1 MLTTNR
7 MIASLLLAVTLLTV
21 SIATSAAEVTGKI
34 QSIIHSSK
42 VIQYL
47 NPKTKEVKVLKY
59 TDETTLLEAD
69 SFKDLTV
76 NTKFK
81 AVVND
86 DNVATQIKRVL
97 VKLPPEQVIDTDT
110 LADLMDEGKP
120 IFIGD
125 ARPLSVYNAGHL
137 PTAKATP
144 SNQLKEN
151 LDWLPSDKEMLLVFY
166 CGGVTCP
173 LSPAALKIAV
183 AAGYTNV
190 KAYVEGF
197 PAWKADVY
205 PSHVNP
211 EWMEKNLDIHHVIL
225 DVRENP
231 TSSVKGAVHVPA
243 SQLVTMHEQ
252 WNAEKFAVGKRMVM
266 GLRDKKAP
274 VIIVADMDN
283 SDEAIEAFEILTFWK
298 YKNAVILKGG
308 MQEWTLAKRP
318 TQDEDF
324 STELVYEKK
333 MAPGAVEES
342 VFVTAAK
349 QGDATIIDVR
359 NPDEVASGHIKG
371 SINIPLSELDE
382 QLAKVPKEGLVI
394 LHCEAGAR
402 AALGYT
408 LLSKKGYTNVK
419 YLNDSFKGV
428 VADNGIGLL

>member
-7 MIASLLLAVTLLTV
+7 MVASLLLAVPLLTV

-81 AVVND
+81 AVVDD

-120 IFIGD
+120 VFIGD

-144 SNQLKEN
+144 SNQLKDN
-151 LDWLPSDKEMLLVFY
+151 LDWLPNDKEMLLVFY

-173 LSPAALKIAV
+173 LSPAALKIAK

-205 PSHVNP
+205 PAHVNP

-231 TSSVKGAVHVPA
+231 TSSVKGAVHMPA
-243 SQLVTMHEQ
+243 SQLVEQHEK
-252 WNAEKFAVGKRMVM
+252 WNADKFEVAKRTVL

-274 VIIVADMDN
+274 VIIVADNDD

-298 YKNAVILKGG
+298 YKNAAILQGG

-318 TQDEDF
+318 LQTEGLP
-324 STELVYEKK
+324 TELVYEKK
-333 MAPGAVEES
+333 MLPGAVEES

-349 QGDATIIDVR
+349 QGNATIIDVR

-382 QLAKVPKEGLVI
+382 QLAKVPKDGLVI

-428 VADNGIGLL
+428 VVDNGISLL